1 MVSIFEA
8 KNYPTSS
15 SYDDNE
21 DDYDESSEHYNTSLS
36 KGKGGGFDAI
46 ESALLKEEMKYSKSS
61 GGSSSSSYDLD
72 RKINL
77 SQKIQNDITR
87 SEKKGDKRVSN
98 SDKNDRA
105 TSEQVL
111 DPRTRLILFKLLNS
125 GFLEEIDGNIFFA
138 NSHSS
143 FQYLSLLL
151 SVSLFWFLSFSCLL
165 CF

>member
-1 MVSIFEA
+1 MVSIFEG

-21 DDYDESSEHYNTSLS
+21 DDYDEGNEHYATSLS
-36 KGKGGGFDAI
+36 SKSKNGGFDAI

-61 GGSSSSSYDLD
+61 GGSGSISSYDLD

-87 SEKKGDKRVSN
+87 SEKKGDKRMSN

-125 GFLEEIDGNIFFA
+125 GFLEEIDGNRM
-138 NSHSS
+138 
-143 FQYLSLLL
+143 
-151 SVSLFWFLSFSCLL
+151 SFS
-165 CF
+165 